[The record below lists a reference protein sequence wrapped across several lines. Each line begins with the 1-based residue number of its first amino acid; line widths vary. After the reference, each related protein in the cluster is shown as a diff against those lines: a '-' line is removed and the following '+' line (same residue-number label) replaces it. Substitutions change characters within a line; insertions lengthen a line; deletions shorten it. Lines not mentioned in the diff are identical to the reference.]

1 MKCFNRERINYI
13 VCEYCTYATQKRS
26 LMDIHLRTDKHQRNT
41 EKKYMSFDGGEEA
54 IRRAEDKAYR
64 TKLTSSPAE
73 IREALDKIA
82 LRKGDSSTEDI
93 GEKLFFETDD
103 Q

>member
-1 MKCFNRERINYI
+1 
-13 VCEYCTYATQKRS
+13 
-26 LMDIHLRTDKHQRNT
+26 MDIHLRTDKHERNT

-73 IREALDKIA
+73 I
-82 LRKGDSSTEDI
+82 
-93 GEKLFFETDD
+93 
-103 Q
+103 